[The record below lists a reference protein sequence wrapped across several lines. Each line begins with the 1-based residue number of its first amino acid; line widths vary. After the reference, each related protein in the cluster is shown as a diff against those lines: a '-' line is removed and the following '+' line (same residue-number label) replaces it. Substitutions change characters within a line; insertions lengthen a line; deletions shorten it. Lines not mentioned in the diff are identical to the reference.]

1 MRITGAIVLLL
12 FSLLLSFGCLGV
24 SQKAYDELNQTN
36 AQLSGQ
42 ISVLNSSNVQCQ
54 SQVSALQSQVS
65 DLQSKVSALQKQI
78 SDIEAEIGREN
89 IEKAPIE
96 PAAQEKMMINVDLP
110 VWFGKEN
117 NFTHWSVRLDGKDIS
132 PKLPR
137 SALEGTLTTSGMNLS
152 AGDHTLALAFY
163 YPDGWWVR
171 LVWNVTMPD
180 KMFDQE
186 NKSFYMSG
194 FIINVTEL
202 ADQPAKLTPEQA
214 PPALLAGPDP
224 QNMPMLTMQ
233 KINCTVHIKE
243 VNGVVDIKRPT
254 DADWIIPEV
263 GMSLDEGTKISTGYD
278 SNIVLDLIPRPPCE
292 DKTVNIKSLS
302 QVNVTRDPDIFA
314 NETIET
320 KLKLDTGTINV
331 DVKKGE
337 LKTDLKVA
345 TPNTTA
351 SISG

>member
-36 AQLSGQ
+36 VQLQGQ

-54 SQVSALQSQVS
+54 SQVSTLQSQISALQSQVS
-65 DLQSKVSALQKQI
+65 DLQKQI
-78 SDIEAEIGREN
+78 SDLEAEIGREN
-89 IEKAPIE
+89 IEKAPTE
-96 PAAQEKMMINVDLP
+96 PIAPEKLMVNMNVP
-110 VWFGKEN
+110 VWFDKEN
-117 NFTHWSVRLDGKDIS
+117 NFTHWSVRLDGADIS

-137 SALEGTLTTSGMNLS
+137 SALGNIVTTSGKNLS
-152 AGDHTLALAFY
+152 AGDHTLAIAFY

-171 LVWNVTMPD
+171 LVWNVTVPD

-186 NKSFYMSG
+186 DNFDMGG

-214 PPALLAGPDP
+214 PPLLLIGPDP
-224 QNMPMLTMQ
+224 QNMPLLTPQ
-233 KINCTVHIKE
+233 KVNCTVHIKE
-243 VNGVVDIKRPT
+243 VNGIVDIKRPT
-254 DADWIIPEV
+254 DADWVIPEA
-263 GMSLDEGTKISTGYD
+263 GMSLAEGTQISTGYD
-278 SNIVLDLIPRPPCE
+278 SNIVLDLIPVPPCE
-292 DKTVNIKSLS
+292 NKTVNIKSLS

-320 KLKLDTGTINV
+320 KLKIDTGTINV

-337 LKTDLKVA
+337 LKTDLKIA
-345 TPNTTA
+345 TPNTTCT
-351 SISG
+351 ISG